1 LPLDLQERPL
11 SDITQD
17 CYRNVIRDN
26 PEVADLLVSTA
37 GRRLFEA
44 SFNSQPIALLLACP
58 DTQGSWQLEA
68 LVVHPANH
76 GRGIDRALVEWVQQ
90 QLGAP
95 LHDEGRQSMD
105 AAMDT
110 PRRTHPGT
118 D

>member
-1 LPLDLQERPL
+1 MPLDVQERSL
-11 SDITQD
+11 ADITQD
-17 CYRNVIRDN
+17 HYRNVIRDN
-26 PEVADLLVSTA
+26 PEVAELLVSTA

-44 SFNSQPIALLLACP
+44 SFNGRPIALLLACS
-58 DTQGSWQLEA
+58 DTLSNWQLEA

-76 GRGIDRALVEWVQQ
+76 GRGIDQALVQWVQQ

-105 AAMDT
+105 ATTDT
-110 PRRTHPGT
+110 PRRTHPGR